1 MQPTANAP
9 SESPSPPP
17 SEGGAERQS
26 RIAKER
32 TIIEQA
38 EADIR
43 AGRGIAWTDAR
54 QWLIELDQ
62 NPAASRP
69 KPSDGPPPQF

>member
-38 EADIR
+38 EPISGLG
-43 AGRGIAWTDAR
+43 AG
-54 QWLIELDQ
+54 LH
-62 NPAASRP
+62 
-69 KPSDGPPPQF
+69 GPTHVSG